1 MRMAT
6 PEELETQ
13 LRALQRRVEALE
25 ARFGAAAPATEPEP
39 EPESG
44 PEPVRA
50 AVPASMPPPLPK
62 AAPRGEKPTRDLER
76 FVGLAVLGR
85 LGVLAIVL
93 AAAYFGQLGW
103 DRLGPGARML
113 VIYAGAAVLYG
124 LGEALRSRVQPRY
137 TALLWG
143 GGVAL
148 AYLGGVLGHLRFD
161 VLGEGAAM
169 VLLLA
174 TVAGGQVLA
183 LRLRLE
189 VMATVALAGAFAA
202 PVLVGTPR
210 PEPTGFFVLLAAL
223 HGWAAF
229 LEHRF
234 AWWVARAFAV
244 AATTGLV
251 AAWYLRNE
259 PTSVTS
265 LLAHA
270 HAMTLVLVLPEL
282 LRAAVGRDA
291 ERRDAERRGAERR
304 GAERWRAA
312 ALLVVG
318 TFAQLGVLW
327 HMRTQEEAP
336 AAGLIAGAVL
346 LTIAV
351 AIGPRAATTAAA
363 FGRVACL
370 VLPFAVLPF
379 AHSWQDVASPAADD
393 WWRLGTFVVV
403 AASLLAAR
411 ARSGVGELGIGLAA
425 VLAVAITATVPELRG
440 FDRAQA
446 PLVVLVP
453 LVLLVLGRGAIA
465 PCVGALLAAVAVF
478 VGLRPPERL
487 SGPDAAWASV
497 ALALIAGV
505 GALAAVLAARRRQ
518 RVLAAVAVLILVA
531 DAIGWAALTFGDP
544 ALVADERPWPLWNLR
559 APAMLFV
566 VGAAA
571 FARRATPPGQAW
583 VRHVLGGVV
592 LAGLYATGLAEVI
605 AFASPWS
612 FGPRAASTSV
622 YTLLFAIGVLVF
634 GFRLSFVA
642 LRWVALALVLFVAGK
657 VLVHDLSHADTPV
670 RILVTGAFGAVAL
683 LVAWG
688 YARRKAAA

>member
-1 MRMAT
+1 MAT
-6 PEELETQ
+6 PEELEAQ
-13 LRALQRRVEALE
+13 LRALSRRVEALE
-25 ARFGAAAPATEPEP
+25 ARLGAAAPAKEPERGPERGPEP
-39 EPESG
+39 EP
-44 PEPVRA
+44 PRA
-50 AVPASMPPPLPK
+50 PVPATMPPPLPQ
-62 AAPRGEKPTRDLER
+62 AAPRPPRGEKPTHDLER

-103 DRLGPGARML
+103 DRLGPGARTF
-113 VIYAGAAVLYG
+113 VIYVGAGLLYG
-124 LGEALRSRVQPRY
+124 LGEVLRSRVLPRY
-137 TALLWG
+137 TAMLWG
-143 GGVAL
+143 GAVAL

-251 AAWYLRNE
+251 AAWYWRND

-265 LLAHA
+265 LLVHA
-270 HAMTLVLVLPEL
+270 HAMTIVLVLPEL
-282 LRAAVGRDA
+282 LRAALGRDA
-291 ERRDAERRGAERR
+291 ER
-304 GAERWRAA
+304 WRAV
-312 ALLVVG
+312 ALVAVG

-327 HMRTQEEAP
+327 HLRAQEDAP
-336 AAGLIAGAVL
+336 AAGLVAGAVL
-346 LTIAV
+346 LTIAG

-379 AHSWQDVASPAADD
+379 AHSWQDAASPAADD

-403 AASLLAAR
+403 GAALLAAR

-425 VLAVAITATVPELRG
+425 VFAVAITATVPELRG

-446 PLVVLVP
+446 PLVGFAP
-453 LVLLVLGRGAIA
+453 LVLLVAGRGAVA
-465 PCVGALLAAVAVF
+465 PCLGAVLAAIAVL
-478 VGLRPPERL
+478 VGLRPPETL
-487 SGPDAAWASV
+487 VGPDAAWTSL
-497 ALALIAGV
+497 ALALIACV
-505 GALAAVLAARRRQ
+505 GALAAVLAARRRS
-518 RVLAAVAVLILVA
+518 RALAVVAVLILVA
-531 DAIGWAALTFGDP
+531 DAIGWTALTFGDP
-544 ALVADERPWPLWNLR
+544 ALVAGERPWPLWNLR
-559 APAMLFV
+559 TPAMLFV
-566 VGAAA
+566 VASAAW
-571 FARRATPPGQAW
+571 ARHATPPGEGWA
-583 VRHVLGGVV
+583 RHVLGGVV

-622 YTLLFAIGVLVF
+622 YTLVFAIGVLVF

-657 VLVHDLSHADTPV
+657 VLVHDLSNADTPV

-688 YARRKAAA
+688 YARRKAAV